1 MFLQDTH
8 FPAAQALTFK
18 ASPADFEQDFSAGI
32 GKGHAR
38 NCDLLWPFL
47 PAQRRG
53 GIQRFVRS
61 RFVSLLRVTNACRPT
76 SEISRLPR
84 TSSSFSVDLRAC
96 LHKQNGEGG
105 AFSLSLVA
113 CPFAAPSYGRPAWL
127 SASRFRV
134 FGQGR
139 SCTLQIGRMVF
150 RGAPGWKQQHVVDQ
164 QLVLLSVPGNHTS
177 ASNQSSG
184 HHRGVS
190 CASPVGICFSFQW
203 LYA

>member
-38 NCDLLWPFL
+38 NCGLLWPPFL

-61 RFVSLLRVTNACRPT
+61 RFVSLLRVTNACRPI

-84 TSSSFSVDLRAC
+84 TSSSFSVDLRGC

-113 CPFAAPSYGRPAWL
+113 CPFAAPSAGRE
-127 SASRFRV
+127 SRRWEAKV
-134 FGQGR
+134 RCRALG
-139 SCTLQIGRMVF
+139 
-150 RGAPGWKQQHVVDQ
+150 KKDQQHLVGRCRDLRSPYK
-164 QLVLLSVPGNHTS
+164 QLAGNLSM
-177 ASNQSSG
+177 
-184 HHRGVS
+184 
-190 CASPVGICFSFQW
+190 
-203 LYA
+203 YAPRWCLC